1 VRIAKALSHCE
12 IFTFRPRL
20 KVICYQSSPQLTAGA
35 PKEAGAL
42 ARFLIVGAGQSG
54 LQLGIGLLD
63 DGHDVTVISNRT
75 PDDLRTGRLTSGQ
88 CMFGKALATERVLG
102 VDLWEQECPQAE
114 GMAITVAN
122 PAGGRLLIDWA
133 ARLDVAAMSVDQRV
147 KMPAWMDLFE
157 QRGGHLK
164 IARAGI
170 ADLERY
176 CDTQDLVI
184 LAAGRGEMSNLFRRV
199 PERSPFEEP
208 QKLVAIV
215 AVTGVASRPEWDAVC
230 FNMVPGVGENIVVP
244 TLTPSGPGHLIAL
257 QMVPEGPWNCFE
269 EADSVEKHLA
279 VTKRLQKEFVPRMY
293 ERCRDAEPMDA
304 TGFLFGGVTPIVR
317 EPVGQLPSGQCVLG
331 IGDALVV
338 NDPLTAP
345 GANSAAKAAD
355 AYLSAIREHGDA
367 PYDREF
373 MEQTWNAFWNSTMRF
388 VCEWNNMLLQGMPD
402 HILRVLLAANEVPA
416 IRERFV
422 NGFADPAEYFDWL
435 VSPDQAARFLEE
447 VAS

>member
-1 VRIAKALSHCE
+1 MRIVEALSHCE

-20 KVICYQSSPQLTAGA
+20 KVICYQSSPQLTAGTH
-35 PKEAGAL
+35 KEAGAL

-75 PDDLRTGRLTSGQ
+75 PEDLRTGRLTSGQ
-88 CMFGKALATERVLG
+88 CMFGKALATERALG
-102 VDLWEQECPQAE
+102 IDLWEQECPQAE

-122 PAGGRLLIDWA
+122 PAGGDLLIDWA

-147 KMPAWMDLFE
+147 KMPAWMELFE

-176 CDTQDLVI
+176 CDTHDLVI

-215 AVTGVASRPEWDAVC
+215 AVTGVAPRPEWDAVC

-257 QMVPEGPWNCFE
+257 QMVPEGPWNCFQ

-279 VTKRLQKEFVPRMY
+279 VTKRLQEEFVPRMY
-293 ERCRDAEPMDA
+293 ERCRQAEPMDA
-304 TGFLFGGVTPIVR
+304 TAFLFGGVTPIVR

-373 MEQTWNAFWNSTMRF
+373 MEQTWEAFWNSTMRF
-388 VCEWNNMLLQGMPD
+388 VCEWNNMLLHGMPD
-402 HILRVLLAANEVPA
+402 HILRVLRAANEVPA

-422 NGFADPAEYFDWL
+422 NGFADPAEYFEWL
-435 VSPDQAARFLEE
+435 VSPDQAARLLEE